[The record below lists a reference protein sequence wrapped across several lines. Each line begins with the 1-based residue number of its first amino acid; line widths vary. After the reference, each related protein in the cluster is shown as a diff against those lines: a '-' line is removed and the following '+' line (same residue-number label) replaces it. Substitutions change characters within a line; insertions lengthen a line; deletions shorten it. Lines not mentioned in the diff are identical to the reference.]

1 MPRKRIEK
9 TIISELKESIL
20 TRENVEYVYKKLEK
34 LIARGLNEVPELAR
48 KKKQQY
54 EKLMAE
60 IRNYLNFVKVGNFSK
75 AVSGALKEAERKSD
89 DLKEEIKSL
98 EFQKENAF
106 QSPPKEWIDHRLRHL
121 HETLSKNTVSSAL
134 ALKGILGTIQL
145 EPISDEE
152 SDFYQIINGDKKKF
166 KPYYIAHTKIQTL
179 ALLDERHKSSN
190 WLHWR
195 TRSQPIRTFGEI
207 TAYIKILPVHQPY
220 LYQKLSQKATQLRL
234 LGMSYQQIAKGLNTN
249 KKTAMKACKYKR
261 RKLYVL
267 VRHFPVIA
275 KSVSD
280 EAIPKRV

>member
-1 MPRKRIEK
+1 MPRKRIER
-9 TIISELKESIL
+9 TIISELKEKIL
-20 TRENVEYVYKKLEK
+20 IRQNVEYVYKRLERLVAK
-34 LIARGLNEVPELAR
+34 GLNELPELAR

-60 IRNYLNFVKVGNFSK
+60 IRNYLNFVKIGNFSK
-75 AVSGALKEAERKSD
+75 AVSEALKEAERKSN
-89 DLKEEIKSL
+89 DLKEEMKSL

-106 QSPPKEWIDHRLRHL
+106 QSPPKEWIDHRLEHL

-195 TRSQPIRTFGEI
+195 RGRDSNPRSTF
-207 TAYIKILPVHQPY
+207 
-220 LYQKLSQKATQLRL
+220 
-234 LGMSYQQIAKGLNTN
+234 MSA
-249 KKTAMKACKYKR
+249 
-261 RKLYVL
+261 
-267 VRHFPVIA
+267 
-275 KSVSD
+275 
-280 EAIPKRV
+280 